1 MDTSRMT
8 AGQIQHYYNKK
19 RYAQQEEQEQIK
31 QDQIRERQQT
41 NNGSPNEL
49 RDLLKSDFH
58 KTVTTTLSNNRKKE
72 HIQRNLNQTI
82 DNLSNHK
89 LNIFAKQFDDDS
101 I

>member
-82 DNLSNHK
+82 DNLSNDK
-89 LNIFAKQFDDDS
+89 LNIFAKQFEDDN

>member
-89 LNIFAKQFDDDS
+89 LNIFAKQFDDDN